1 MQDVLVVDNF
11 LKKLAYE
18 SLKQQVMFL
27 TIKCEI
33 MEKYF
38 KDMNTIDGML
48 IDNLHKRIC
57 KLEENN

>member
-1 MQDVLVVDNF
+1 MQDVLAVDNF
-11 LKKLAYE
+11 LKELADE

-48 IDNLHKRIC
+48 IDNLHKRLC
-57 KLEENN
+57 KLEEKN